1 MPKLDGI
8 TATNL
13 IRKFDRGTPIISMT
27 ANSKPNE
34 IRHLV
39 GGKCRDVAC
48 SNIILHLKLAFS
60 SLLYVSY
67 RK

>member
-27 ANSKPNE
+27 VNSKPSE
-34 IRHLV
+34 IMEYYSS
-39 GGKCRDVAC
+39 GKF
-48 SNIILHLKLAFS
+48 IF
-60 SLLYVSY
+60 
-67 RK
+67 

>member
-34 IRHLV
+34 IMEYYSS
-39 GGKCRDVAC
+39 GKLTLSFFENVFI
-48 SNIILHLKLAFS
+48 SF
-60 SLLYVSY
+60 
-67 RK
+67 